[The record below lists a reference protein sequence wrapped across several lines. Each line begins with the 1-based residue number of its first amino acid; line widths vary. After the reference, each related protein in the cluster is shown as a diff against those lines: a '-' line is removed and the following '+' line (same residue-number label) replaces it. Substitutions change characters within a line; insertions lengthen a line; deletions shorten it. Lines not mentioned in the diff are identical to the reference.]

1 MSWYH
6 FLINGNNHQLS
17 LIINQLSMVIN
28 DKNDKNNN
36 DNNKSKQWE
45 RVGLFS
51 LKKEQK
57 RVVKIGLFFFYPS

>member
-1 MSWYH
+1 MVTIINYH
-6 FLINGNNHQLS
+6 WLIDWL
-17 LIINQLSMVIN
+17 LINQLSMVIN
-28 DKNDKNNN
+28 DKNDINNN

-51 LKKEQK
+51 LIKEQK

>member
-17 LIINQLSMVIN
+17 LIDWLLINQLSMVIN

-36 DNNKSKQWE
+36 DNNKSNQWE

-51 LKKEQK
+51 LN
-57 RVVKIGLFFFYPS
+57 